1 MGKVV
6 KLKTQPSFE
15 DIPAMLNQWW
25 KELERKP
32 FGVKPVRIRHLVETA
47 HAAGWTIDECYE
59 ALNLTWGFTENAFE
73 TALRRIADEQK
84 ETQRQV
90 TNIHSV
96 ETTMKA
102 LDVSKKESLSLEENV
117 KRLKKLK
124 ESKGTQG

>member
-1 MGKVV
+1 
-6 KLKTQPSFE
+6 
-15 DIPAMLNQWW
+15 MLNQWW

-32 FGVKPVRIRHLVETA
+32 FGVKPARIRHLVETA

-59 ALNLTWGFTENAFE
+59 ALNLTWGFTESAYE

-102 LDVSKKESLSLEENV
+102 LEVNRNESLPLKENAEQL
-117 KRLKKLK
+117 RKLK
-124 ESKGTQG
+124 ESRNS

>member
-1 MGKVV
+1 MGKLI
-6 KLKTQPSFE
+6 KLKTETPFE
-15 DIPAMLNQWW
+15 NIPTMLNQWW

-32 FGVKPVRIRHLVETA
+32 FGVKPARIRHLVEIA

-59 ALNLTWGFTENAFE
+59 ALNLTWGFTESAYE

-102 LDVSKKESLSLEENV
+102 LEVNRNESLPSKENAEQL
-117 KRLKKLK
+117 RKLK
-124 ESKGTQG
+124 ESRNS

>member
-59 ALNLTWGFTENAFE
+59 ALNLTWGFTESAYE

-90 TNIHSV
+90 THIHSV

-102 LDVSKKESLSLEENV
+102 LDVSRNESLSLKENV
-117 KRLKKLK
+117 ERLRKLK
-124 ESKGTQG
+124 ESRNS

>member
-1 MGKVV
+1 MGKLI
-6 KLKTQPSFE
+6 KLKTETPFE
-15 DIPAMLNQWW
+15 NIPTMLNQWW

-32 FGVKPVRIRHLVETA
+32 FGVKPARIRHLVEIA

-59 ALNLTWGFTENAFE
+59 ALNLTWVFTESAYE

-102 LDVSKKESLSLEENV
+102 LEVNRNESLPLKENAEQL
-117 KRLKKLK
+117 RKLK
-124 ESKGTQG
+124 ESRNS

>member
-1 MGKVV
+1 MGKLI
-6 KLKTQPSFE
+6 KLKTETPFE
-15 DIPAMLNQWW
+15 NIPTMLNQWW

-32 FGVKPVRIRHLVETA
+32 FGVKPARIRHLVEIA

-59 ALNLTWGFTENAFE
+59 ALNLTWGFTESAYE
-73 TALRRIADEQK
+73 TAIRRIADEQK

-102 LDVSKKESLSLEENV
+102 LEVNRNESLPLKENAEQL
-117 KRLKKLK
+117 RKLK
-124 ESKGTQG
+124 ESRNS